1 MNPAELSSDR
11 PSGLWLELP
20 PSSAT
25 APPRLIVFLHGA
37 GSTPEAF
44 APAAVAWML
53 KFPGATGAIMQGL
66 VDAPAGGFDWYAPTR
81 DPADL
86 EARIIDSGE
95 HVAARIAHLQKT
107 SGLAGSQTVLVG
119 FAQGAT
125 IALEL
130 ARRHAE
136 RVAIVVACG
145 GRMLPSLK
153 ADESIRP
160 AIHLIHGLLDT
171 VTPVAHARQAYGR
184 LRGVG
189 AAVTL
194 DLIEDLGH
202 GISQDVI
209 IIGTTRTLQSIFSG
223 RRIRIEARLGASDPT
238 VPSMTASLH
247 PQSGA

>member
-1 MNPAELSSDR
+1 
-11 PSGLWLELP
+11 
-20 PSSAT
+20 
-25 APPRLIVFLHGA
+25 
-37 GSTPEAF
+37 
-44 APAAVAWML
+44 ML

-81 DPADL
+81 DSVLAQS
-86 EARIIDSGE
+86 RIIEAGE
-95 HVAARIAHLQKT
+95 QLAARIAHLQQT

-119 FAQGAT
+119 FSQGAT

-130 ARRHAE
+130 ARRHAD

-153 ADESIRP
+153 AGEPIRA

-171 VTPVAHARQAYGR
+171 VTPATHARQAYGR
-184 LRGVG
+184 LRGAG
-189 AAVTL
+189 AKVSL

-202 GISQDVI
+202 SISQDVI

-223 RRIRIEARLGASDPT
+223 RRIRIGSRSGASDPT
-238 VPSMTASLH
+238 LPSMTASLH